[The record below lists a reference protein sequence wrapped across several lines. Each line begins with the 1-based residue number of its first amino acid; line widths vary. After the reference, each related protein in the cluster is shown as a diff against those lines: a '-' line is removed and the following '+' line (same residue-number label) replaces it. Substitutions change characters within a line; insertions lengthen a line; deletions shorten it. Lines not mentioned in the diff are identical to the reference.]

1 MKRFFVDKIIP
12 AAGFLLI
19 TGKEARHIRN
29 VLRMKKGEMLILMDR
44 KGYGN

>member
-1 MKRFFVDKIIP
+1 MRRFFVDKIIP

-44 KGYGN
+44 EGHKN